1 MVIGRLITVEPREG
15 EMYYIRLLLT
25 HVQEPTSF
33 DDLLKVRGHKTDSL
47 REACLLLGLLESDSY
62 IEEALQEA
70 AHFQMPYLLRMKA
83 CILFD
88 SGFNIQLKRS
98 SFFIDSPGGTGKT
111 FLCRVLLPFLRSQ
124 GYVAIA
130 VATSGV
136 ATPIIPGGRTDEASM
151 AKTETIEAVHCLLT
165 DIVES
170 DVPFGGKTI
179 IFGGDFRQT
188 LPVIEQ
194 LGEVGEDVE
203 PVDEHGQMSLP
214 PHMVISYH
222 NKEESLDRLFGI
234 VFPDLN
240 LYSCNPYRII
250 NRCVLCPKN
259 SSVDEINRMMIAKF
273 PENLHR
279 YRSCDRTVDKRNLT
293 DYEDFLNSFNPKEWY
308 MLFQLETSYQAL
320 KAEPAKSPFK
330 KNNR

>member
-1 MVIGRLITVEPREG
+1 
-15 EMYYIRLLLT
+15 
-25 HVQEPTSF
+25 
-33 DDLLKVRGHKTDSL
+33 
-47 REACLLLGLLESDSY
+47 
-62 IEEALQEA
+62 
-70 AHFQMPYLLRMKA
+70 
-83 CILFD
+83 
-88 SGFNIQLKRS
+88 
-98 SFFIDSPGGTGKT
+98 
-111 FLCRVLLPFLRSQ
+111 
-124 GYVAIA
+124 
-130 VATSGV
+130 
-136 ATPIIPGGRTDEASM
+136 M

-194 LGEVGEDVE
+194 LGESDSIKSIVLYSYLWSHMRKQRLATNARAALDPALSAFFIRVGEDVE

-293 DYEDFLNSFNPKEWY
+293 DYEDFLNSFNQRMVHVIPVRDVLPGSEGRTCKVTVQEKQQITGSA
-308 MLFQLETSYQAL
+308 M
-320 KAEPAKSPFK
+320 PPMK
-330 KNNR
+330 K